1 MKLMF
6 GLLVLLIAATVVILY
21 AGSYGKGAVRLA
33 GCIATIALDGL
44 MALPV

>member
-21 AGSYGKGAVRLA
+21 AGSYGKGAVRRRA
-33 GCIATIALDGL
+33 ALRRL
-44 MALPV
+44 RWTA